1 MKLLKTLLATAVA
14 VSAVPAMAYEAGD
27 IMVKV
32 GAVQVTPK
40 DGNADTSA
48 ATTALAKQPDK
59 SELDIDSDTQLGL
72 TLTYMVTP
80 KIGVEVL
87 AATPFEHT
95 AEIDGG
101 ALDGTEILTTK
112 HLPPTVSAQYY
123 FMDAAS
129 PIQPYVGLGVNHTF
143 FFDEKD
149 DAKLGSK
156 GLKTSWGLAYSLGV
170 NYDINE
176 DWLINAAVWK
186 MDIDTE
192 VKGGKVDGLE
202 VEIDPTVLFVGVGY
216 KFGL

>member
-48 ATTALAKQPDK
+48 VVPG
-59 SELDIDSDTQLGL
+59 SELDVQSDTQLGL
-72 TLTYMVTP
+72 TATYMVTNRL
-80 KIGVEVL
+80 GVEVL
-87 AATPFEHT
+87 AATPFEH
-95 AEIDGG
+95 EVEGDGG
-101 ALDGTEILTTK
+101 AIDGAKIATTK

-123 FMDAAS
+123 FLDPAS
-129 PIQPYVGLGVNHTF
+129 PVQVYAGLGVNHTF

-149 DAKLGSK
+149 DAKLGTK

-192 VKGGKVDGLE
+192 IKGGAADGVE